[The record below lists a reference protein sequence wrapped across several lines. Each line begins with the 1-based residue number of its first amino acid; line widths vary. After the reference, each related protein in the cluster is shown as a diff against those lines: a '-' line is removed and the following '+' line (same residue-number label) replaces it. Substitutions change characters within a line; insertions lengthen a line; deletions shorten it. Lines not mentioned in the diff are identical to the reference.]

1 VPRTVEHRREVPVR
15 TTNRLTVLLL
25 ASVLALSA
33 TGCDLNLKD
42 QTRYAVGSEVYG
54 MAEVMSTQS
63 TLEVSL
69 GRVGGRVRQADADT
83 IADVEGI
90 AIVNDSGERIEPSEV
105 RYEPDTGEMGYVVI
119 AFDVSGYQG
128 PWTLE
133 WPDHDPEPIG

>member
-1 VPRTVEHRREVPVR
+1 VK

-42 QTRYAVGSEVYG
+42 QTRYTVGSETYG

-69 GRVGGRVRQADADT
+69 GRVGGRVRQADADA

-90 AIVNDSGERIEPSEV
+90 AIVNTSGERIEPSEV
-105 RYEPDTGEMGYVVI
+105 RYEPDIGEMGYIVI
-119 AFDVSGYQG
+119 AFDVSGASG

-133 WPDHDPEPIG
+133 WPDHDPEPLG